1 MTREINILKS
11 IDWITISL
19 YVLLLIIGWLNI
31 FSSCYNEETSS
42 ILNFTE
48 RYGKQ
53 FIWIISSLVIA
64 IIILFTNTNY
74 YTIFSYLIYATIIL
88 INIAVLLIGK
98 EINGQKAWFE
108 IGWVRIQPSEFLKF
122 ATCLAL
128 AKFMSKKNF
137 QINNKINLLIISFI
151 TLLPL
156 AIILLQ
162 KDTGTAL
169 VFLSFVFM
177 FYREGLT
184 PIVLFSSLISI
195 ILFIMSLLLPQNIII
210 YTLIII
216 TLIIFFLFNGNY
228 KYLLYS
234 VVTLILTYLILTFIE
249 HFYPNNLLSQYHITI
264 IALIFSL
271 IAFIITFY
279 KKIKYGRLTIALF
292 LLFTGYIHAV
302 NYIFNNVLEPHQ
314 QARIN
319 ELLGKSNDL
328 KGTGYNVMQS
338 KIAIGSGGLTGK
350 GFLQG
355 TQTKYNFVPEQTTD
369 FIFCT
374 IGEEQGFLGSTL
386 FLILYSIF
394 LIRLIYIAER
404 QRLAFSRI
412 YGYGVISIFL
422 FHFIINIG
430 MTIGLVP
437 VIGIPLPFI
446 SYGGSSLWAFTIL
459 LFIFIKLDA
468 ERFKYLA

>member
-1 MTREINILKS
+1 
-11 IDWITISL
+11 
-19 YVLLLIIGWLNI
+19 
-31 FSSCYNEETSS
+31 
-42 ILNFTE
+42 
-48 RYGKQ
+48 
-53 FIWIISSLVIA
+53 
-64 IIILFTNTNY
+64 
-74 YTIFSYLIYATIIL
+74 
-88 INIAVLLIGK
+88 
-98 EINGQKAWFE
+98 
-108 IGWVRIQPSEFLKF
+108 
-122 ATCLAL
+122 
-128 AKFMSKKNF
+128 
-137 QINNKINLLIISFI
+137 
-151 TLLPL
+151 
-156 AIILLQ
+156 
-162 KDTGTAL
+162 
-169 VFLSFVFM
+169 
-177 FYREGLT
+177 
-184 PIVLFSSLISI
+184 
-195 ILFIMSLLLPQNIII
+195 MSLLLPQNIII

-319 ELLGKSNDL
+319 ELLGKSNDI

-374 IGEEQGFLGSTL
+374 IGEEHGFLGSTL

>member
-1 MTREINILKS
+1 MTREINIFKS

-264 IALIFSL
+264 TALIFSL

-319 ELLGKSNDL
+319 ELLGKSNDI

-374 IGEEQGFLGSTL
+374 IGEEYGFLGSTL